1 MNMNMQR
8 DCVARL
14 PDTAIESAGRRQRA
28 SAPLL
33 LLLLVLA
40 AIVLLYHATFWS
52 MLELWSRSQTFAH
65 GFLIVP
71 ISCWLAWRRRAWL
84 AALPARPS
92 WAGLLL
98 LAMLGLAWLL
108 ADAANVQVVEQ
119 YAATAM
125 LPACVLAILGPAA
138 VRLLAFPLAYLF
150 LAVPFGEVFLA
161 PLIDFTA
168 SFTVLALQ
176 LTGVPVFRD
185 GSNFSLPTGN
195 WSVVEACSGL
205 RYLIAALALGALF
218 AHLNFHSAR
227 RRLAIMAAA
236 LLVPIVA
243 NGVRAYLIVM
253 LGHLSNMRLAV
264 GVDHLVYG
272 WLFFG
277 LVALLL
283 FGLAARWRET
293 PPLLAPL
300 LVPLIALP
308 RVPALPARAD
318 QRENGRK
325 DVHPGRHIN
334 IRGSLHGIA
343 RASIAC
349 VLLAALWPA
358 LAWTGHRSDGGNGD
372 AAIAMLLALP
382 DPPGWQ
388 RLSGVAP
395 AWQAPFTRPGASFA
409 ATYARTGDDAMQVH
423 LPVSLQ
429 LAWYAR
435 QMRDA
440 ELLAHQGLPY
450 GVRWTPLAH
459 GRQAAQ
465 LTGGPQTV
473 RESVLAS
480 GSERLLVWRFY
491 RQGGVVTAEAV
502 LVKLLLA
509 RAKLLGMRQDG
520 AEIIVFASYD
530 ELAPPP
536 RAALQAFLS
545 AALPTI
551 EHSLQELP
559 HAP

>member
-1 MNMNMQR
+1 MSAQL
-8 DCVARL
+8 DSIAAVPDVTVPDLAVPDVAVPDVTVPDLAVL
-14 PDTAIESAGRRQRA
+14 PADRRHRA
-28 SAPLL
+28 LAALL
-33 LLLLVLA
+33 LALA

-65 GFLIVP
+65 GYLIVP
-71 ISCWLAWRRRAWL
+71 ISCWLAWRRRALL
-84 AALPARPS
+84 AALPPQPS
-92 WAGLLL
+92 RAGLLL

-150 LAVPFGEVFLA
+150 LAVPFGEVFLE

-168 SFTVLALQ
+168 SFTVMALQ

-218 AHLNFHSAR
+218 AHLHCHGAR
-227 RRLAIMAAA
+227 RRLAILAAA
-236 LLVPIVA
+236 LLVPILA

-283 FGLAARWRET
+283 FALATRWRET
-293 PPLLAPL
+293 APR
-300 LVPLIALP
+300 ALP
-308 RVPALPARAD
+308 PSTPGYAVRPPIHTNIYALARA
-318 QRENGRK
+318 G
-325 DVHPGRHIN
+325 V
-334 IRGSLHGIA
+334 
-343 RASIAC
+343 AC

-358 LAWTGHRSDGGNGD
+358 LAWASHRSTGSTGSTGG
-372 AAIAMLLALP
+372 APVATVLAMP
-382 DPPGWQ
+382 DPAGWR
-388 RLSGVAP
+388 RLAGVAP
-395 AWQAPFTRPGASFA
+395 AWQAPFAGQPATFA
-409 ATYARTGDDAMQVH
+409 ASYARAGNGDGGMQ
-423 LPVSLQ
+423 LGLQ
-429 LAWYAR
+429 LAWYAH
-435 QMRDA
+435 QTRDA
-440 ELLAHQGLPY
+440 ELLSHQGLPY
-450 GVRWTPLAH
+450 GARWTALAH
-459 GRQAAQ
+459 GKHVAQ
-465 LTGGPQTV
+465 LAGGPQTV

-480 GSERLLVWRFY
+480 GSERLLVWRLY
-491 RQGGVVTAEAV
+491 RQGGVVTAEPV

-520 AEIIVFASYD
+520 AEIIVSATYD
-530 ELAPPP
+530 ELAPP
-536 RAALQAFLS
+536 RAALQAFLRP
-545 AALPTI
+545 ALPAI
-551 EHSLQELP
+551 EQGLQELP